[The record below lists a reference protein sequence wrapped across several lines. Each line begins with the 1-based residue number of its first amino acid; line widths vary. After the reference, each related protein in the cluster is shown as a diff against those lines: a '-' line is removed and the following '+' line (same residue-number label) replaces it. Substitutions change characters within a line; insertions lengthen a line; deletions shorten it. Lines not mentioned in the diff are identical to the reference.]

1 MHLNLCVC
9 ACGLHVYVSEHV
21 RIIVSRMDYYYPQ
34 GQYVLSMAACVLP
47 LLGRPWELS
56 VHVLVRLC
64 LRMCMRLHIWMR
76 LSENVLMIFTVL
88 LVRVHVRSFAAFMLA
103 HACACACMHA
113 FHVHVYVRAC
123 TCTNS
128 GFISGS
134 WMVHS

>member
-1 MHLNLCVC
+1 MT
-9 ACGLHVYVSEHV
+9 
-21 RIIVSRMDYYYPQ
+21 
-34 GQYVLSMAACVLP
+34 ACVSP

-56 VHVLVRLC
+56 VHVVVRLC

-76 LSENVLMIFTVL
+76 LSEHVLMIFTVL
-88 LVRVHVRSFAAFMLA
+88 LVRVHVRSCAAFMLA
-103 HACACACMHA
+103 HACAYACMHD

-128 GFISGS
+128 SFISGS